1 MILILQGLRS
11 HAVTMFEVGKLSD
24 ESLESFLSEL
34 EKVSTVRDDSEG
46 EAKRYFEHAL
56 ILRDTILTLRSS
68 GNNYNPLD
76 LVRCES
82 LESLDRETAARLLAK
97 NYS

>member
-1 MILILQGLRS
+1 
-11 HAVTMFEVGKLSD
+11 MFEVGKLSD
-24 ESLESFLSEL
+24 ESLESFLTEL

-56 ILRDTILTLRSS
+56 ILRETILTLRYHE
-68 GNNYNPLD
+68 NNCSPLD

-82 LESLDRETAARLLAK
+82 LESLDKETASRLLNK